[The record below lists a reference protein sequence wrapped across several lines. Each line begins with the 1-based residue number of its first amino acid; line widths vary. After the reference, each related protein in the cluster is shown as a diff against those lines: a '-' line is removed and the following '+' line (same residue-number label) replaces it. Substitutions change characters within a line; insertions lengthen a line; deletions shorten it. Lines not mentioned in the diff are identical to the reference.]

1 VCDYLYLLL
10 TSYYLHVL
18 GIVTFDTK
26 DDIIQYYDVI
36 EMEEPQNEDI
46 SEPYYSEIIQ
56 CHNDNSD
63 SGYIMKSNVS
73 YSTSQ
78 ITNTTIDI
86 SGHGQS
92 LASVCTTLKPSNSV
106 EALGKTAQ
114 QKQPSDYEDIH

>member
-1 VCDYLYLLL
+1 
-10 TSYYLHVL
+10 
-18 GIVTFDTK
+18 
-26 DDIIQYYDVI
+26 
-36 EMEEPQNEDI
+36 MEEPQNEDI

-106 EALGKTAQ
+106 EALDKTAQ